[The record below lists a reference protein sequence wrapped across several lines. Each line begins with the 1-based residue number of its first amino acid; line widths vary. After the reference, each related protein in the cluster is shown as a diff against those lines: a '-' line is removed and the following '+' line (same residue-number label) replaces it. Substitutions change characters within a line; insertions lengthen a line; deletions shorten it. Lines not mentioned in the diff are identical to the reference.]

1 MISPPLVGNC
11 EVISSCVLGLSSR
24 IILALISW
32 SDDCWPPKTEYR
44 GRCVMVSRDA
54 IDTVRS
60 ISRSRTFEVKD
71 PLSGDSLQGGGEC
84 WPDAES
90 MKYGQTSSVLSLYK
104 CSTQEEEDL
113 VNWWAGQLFHSR
125 QLPLLIVMLL
135 VEQI

>member
-1 MISPPLVGNC
+1 
-11 EVISSCVLGLSSR
+11 
-24 IILALISW
+24 
-32 SDDCWPPKTEYR
+32 
-44 GRCVMVSRDA
+44 MVSRDA

-84 WPDAES
+84 WTDAES

-113 VNWWAGQLFHSR
+113 VNWCAGQLFHFR
-125 QLPLLIVMLL
+125 QLPL
-135 VEQI
+135 